1 MQETVSQQASDPS
14 KQVQQ
19 QQQDIDSEADNQN
32 DDSNNQIYQNETDF
46 PVSYQSGQH
55 WSQSL
60 FHYDNIAVSDWSIGG
75 GSDYGQLPYFI
86 DTGDIIIEVD
96 GVKVAGFTRAD
107 VCEIVNTKPTH
118 SVKSVQASGAYGL
131 PIELREYLA
140 RRFARGSIDH
150 DLQATIRDNVYMR
163 TIPCTTR
170 PPRTN
175 EVDGVDYKFVTKEQF
190 IEMDRSGLL
199 LESGVYAA
207 HFYGTPLPLSTF
219 PSNDS
224 PNNTSNP
231 LPNYEQISMNN
242 SNTSLASKRRRNRS
256 NIAAIDAASLPH
268 GWERI
273 SDAHYGVYYIDHIN
287 KRTQYERPYETELI
301 KGVSGFGFT
310 LVEIDKGL
318 VVVKSII
325 PGGPAYSSGVIQPG
339 DVLVSVSG
347 VSVAGL
353 QHSDIA
359 RLFATF
365 TVGDRIKLT
374 FARGYQLPPDLND
387 EEVDILSVT
396 LTKGVQGFGFTIS
409 DAHSGQKVKKIL
421 DVERCGSLKQGDIL
435 MSINGVDLSDM
446 SHLEV
451 VDALKQC
458 PIDESAVLMVKRK
471 KRFRSK
477 TPMALQNNWD
487 NTDYMPPVR
496 NCKTPNAE
504 MMGRRD
510 INNDMMSDHYMSQYI
525 PNTNYY
531 TNDNFIPQP
540 NNIKSQSAPLLPTL
554 TSPIMTQN
562 MSLDSQMFHQSIAN
576 PDLNSS
582 TATDEDYEYFRASL
596 TRAESGFGFR
606 IVGGAEEG
614 RNVAIGSIVIG
625 GVAHRDGVLKAGDEI
640 ISINDRNVMGASHQ
654 EVVQLMSQTGPMVSI
669 LVRRKRNSDT
679 YDVTLFREDSEGF
692 GFVIISCGDCALIGR
707 IIEGS
712 PAHRCQRLHIRDRI
726 IAVNG
731 IDITSLTH
739 PEIVNMIK
747 ESGINRM
754 SYVNLVL
761 F

>member
-1 MQETVSQQASDPS
+1 MQETISQQLSDPQ
-14 KQVQQ
+14 KQQLQRQQ
-19 QQQDIDSEADNQN
+19 QEFNSDANNQN
-32 DDSNNQIYQNETDF
+32 NDSNDSQIYQNDGDF
-46 PVSYQSGQH
+46 PPNYQSGHH

-60 FHYDNIAVSDWSIGG
+60 FHYENVAISDWSIGG

-86 DTGDIIIEVD
+86 DSGDIIIEVD
-96 GVKVAGFTRAD
+96 GVKVAGLTRAD
-107 VCEIVNTKPTH
+107 VCEIVNSKPTH
-118 SVKSVQASGAYGL
+118 SVKSVQASNAYGL

-170 PPRTN
+170 PPRSN
-175 EVDGVDYKFVTKEQF
+175 EADGVDYKFVTKEQF

-207 HFYGTPLPLSTF
+207 HFYGTPLPLTTF
-219 PSNDS
+219 PNNDMS
-224 PNNTSNP
+224 NNTSNP
-231 LPNYEQISMNN
+231 LPNYEQMSN

-256 NIAAIDAASLPH
+256 NIAAIDASSLPH

-287 KRTQYERPYETELI
+287 KRTQYERPYETELV

-325 PGGPAYSSGVIQPG
+325 PGGPAYTSGVIQPG

-374 FARGYQLPPDLND
+374 FARGYQLPPDLDD

-421 DVERCGSLKQGDIL
+421 DIDRCGALRQGDIL
-435 MSINGVDLSDM
+435 MSINGCDLSDM

-477 TPMALQNNWD
+477 TPIILQNNWE
-487 NTDYMPPVR
+487 NNDYLPPVR

-504 MMGRRD
+504 MMVRMREP
-510 INNDMMSDHYMSQYI
+510 NNDFVSDHYMSQYI
-525 PNTNYY
+525 PNSNYY
-531 TNDNFIPQP
+531 MSDGFIPHQ
-540 NNIKSQSAPLLPTL
+540 NNIKSQSAPLLPAL
-554 TSPIMTQN
+554 TSPLLSE
-562 MSLDSQMFHQSIAN
+562 SLPIHESQALHPSIAN
-576 PDLNSS
+576 SDLTTS
-582 TATDEDYEYFRASL
+582 TTEDDYEYFRASL

-640 ISINDRNVMGASHQ
+640 ISINDRNVMGGSHQ
-654 EVVQLMSQTGPMVSI
+654 EVVQLMSQTGPMVAI

-731 IDITSLTH
+731 IDITQLTH

-747 ESGINRM
+747 ESGIESND
-754 SYVNLVL
+754 
-761 F
+761 